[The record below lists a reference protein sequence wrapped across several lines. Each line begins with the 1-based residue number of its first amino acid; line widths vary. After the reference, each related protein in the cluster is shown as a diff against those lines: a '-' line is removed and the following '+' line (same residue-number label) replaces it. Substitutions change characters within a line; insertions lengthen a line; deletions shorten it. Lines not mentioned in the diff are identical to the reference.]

1 MKLQP
6 TRKSQK
12 GHYEKEGQTVYID
25 TGIWHDKG
33 TGEIHI
39 SGPKEKGFHSTV
51 SNKKLSKRYHPNLYR
66 KLKEILSREKR
77 W

>member
-6 TRKSQK
+6 TKKSIK
-12 GHYEKEGQTVYID
+12 GHYGKKGCTVYLH
-25 TGIWHDKG
+25 TGIWHDKD

-39 SGPKEKGFHSTV
+39 SGSKEKSFHSTV

-66 KLKEILSREKR
+66 KLKEILIREKR

>member
-6 TRKSQK
+6 TRKSIK
-12 GHYEKEGQTVYID
+12 GHHGQKGQTVYID
-25 TGIWHDKG
+25 TGIWHDKK

-39 SGPKEKGFHSTV
+39 SGPKEKGFHSTI
-51 SNKKLSKRYHPNLYR
+51 SNDKSSKRYHPNLYK
-66 KLKEILSREKR
+66 KLREILEREER